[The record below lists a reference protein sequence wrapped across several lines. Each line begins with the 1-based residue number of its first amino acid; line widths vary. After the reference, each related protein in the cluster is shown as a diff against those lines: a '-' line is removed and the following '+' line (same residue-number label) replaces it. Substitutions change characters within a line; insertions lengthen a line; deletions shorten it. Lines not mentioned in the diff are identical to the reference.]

1 MDANILAALSNRQ
14 RFRSI
19 SAFVPQG
26 MLTPETQ
33 AMIQWFTLYYST
45 FTEHEDIDVD
55 NLKWLIEQ
63 RSGEASPES
72 KAITL
77 QYADLLRRKPDEGT
91 VKGVLGSLYDLDFT
105 GKAGAIL
112 AAYERGEDIDPV
124 HEIDLLARDI
134 KRAKANGK
142 AGDYIDTSIDDL
154 LKDIEG
160 DVGIKFRRIP
170 ALFKAIAG
178 MQGGASIAIG
188 ARPDKG
194 KTSFIADVLT
204 DWAPQCIEF
213 FGPDRPIL
221 WLNNEGSG
229 KRIIP
234 RIYQAALGLDLNG
247 ITALSNQGQLQQ
259 AYNEAIGGV
268 PNYIRVK
275 DVHGASLAHIE
286 QVVEDMNPCVV
297 IFDMLANVRM
307 SAAAGGNKADS
318 VEAAWQEVREMAVRF
333 DFIAASTVQVSAEGG
348 NMLYPPYSALKD
360 SKTGIQGATD
370 VILMLGAL
378 DNPQLATLRG
388 IGTPKN
394 KFAVPG
400 QPSYIQAQ
408 LEFDAPRCRFIQT
421 EGVGPTAAPNAPVL
435 PGQMQS

>member
-14 RFRSI
+14 RFKSI

-33 AMIQWFTLYYST
+33 AMIAWFNVYFST
-45 FTEHEDIDVD
+45 FTEHDDVD
-55 NLKWLIEQ
+55 VDSLKWLIDQ
-63 RSGEASPES
+63 RSGDASPES
-72 KAITL
+72 KAITM
-77 QYADLLRRKPDEGT
+77 QYAELLRRKPDEGT
-91 VKGVLGSLYDLDFT
+91 VKGVLSSLYDLDFS
-105 GKAGAIL
+105 GRVGAIL
-112 AAYERGEDIDPV
+112 AAYDRGEDVDPV
-124 HEIDLLARDI
+124 HEIDLLAREV
-134 KRAKANGK
+134 KRAKSNGK

-154 LKDIEG
+154 LKEIAN

-170 ALFKAIAG
+170 ALFQAIAG
-178 MQGGASIAIG
+178 IQGGASLAIG

-204 DWAPQCIEF
+204 DWAPQCIDF

-234 RIYQAALGLDLNG
+234 RIYQAALGLDLYG
-247 ITALSNQGQLQQ
+247 ITDLSNKGELQD
-259 AYNEAIGGV
+259 AYTKAIGGV

-275 DVHGASLAHIE
+275 DIHGANLAHIE
-286 QVVEDMNPCVV
+286 QIVEDMQPSVV
-297 IFDMLANVRM
+297 VFDMLANVRM
-307 SAAAGGNKADS
+307 ASAAGGNKADS
-318 VEAAWQEVREMAVRF
+318 VEAAWQEVREMAVRY

-370 VILMLGAL
+370 VILMLGSL
-378 DNPQLATLRG
+378 DNPQLANLRG

-394 KFAVPG
+394 KFAVPS

-408 LEFDAPRCRFIQT
+408 LDFDAPRCRFIQT
-421 EGVGPTAAPNAPVL
+421 EGVSTATVPNPPVL
-435 PGQMQS
+435 TGQIQS

>member
-14 RFRSI
+14 RFKSI

-33 AMIQWFTLYYST
+33 AMIAWFNVYFST
-45 FTEHEDIDVD
+45 FTEHDDVD
-55 NLKWLIEQ
+55 VDSLKWLIEQ
-63 RSGEASPES
+63 RSGDASPES
-72 KAITL
+72 KAITM
-77 QYADLLRRKPDEGT
+77 QYAELLRRKPDEGT
-91 VKGVLGSLYDLDFT
+91 VKGVLSSLYDLDFS
-105 GKAGAIL
+105 GRVGAIL
-112 AAYERGEDIDPV
+112 AAYDRGEDVDPV
-124 HEIDLLARDI
+124 HEIDLLAREV
-134 KRAKANGK
+134 KRAKSNGK

-154 LKDIEG
+154 LKEIAN
-160 DVGIKFRRIP
+160 DVGIKFRRIS
-170 ALFKAIAG
+170 ALFQAIAG
-178 MQGGASIAIG
+178 IQGGASLAIG

-204 DWAPQCIEF
+204 DWAPQCIDF

-234 RIYQAALGLDLNG
+234 RIYQAALGLDLYG
-247 ITALSNQGQLQQ
+247 ITDLSNKGELQD
-259 AYNEAIGGV
+259 AYTKAIGGV

-275 DVHGASLAHIE
+275 DIHGASLAHIE
-286 QVVEDMNPCVV
+286 QIVEDMQPSVV
-297 IFDMLANVRM
+297 VFDMLANVRM
-307 SAAAGGNKADS
+307 ASAAGGNKADS
-318 VEAAWQEVREMAVRF
+318 VEAAWQEVREMAVRY

-378 DNPQLATLRG
+378 DNPQLANLRG

-408 LEFDAPRCRFIQT
+408 LDFDAPRCRFIQT
-421 EGVGPTAAPNAPVL
+421 EGVSTATSPNPPVL
-435 PGQMQS
+435 TGQIQS

>member
-63 RSGEASPES
+63 RSGEASAES

-307 SAAAGGNKADS
+307 SATAGGNKADS

-394 KFAVPG
+394 KFAISG

-421 EGVGPTAAPNAPVL
+421 EGVGPAVAPNAPVL
-435 PGQMQS
+435 PGQM